1 MSLLEIPRESMTQH
15 VVEAAPRRLRWLSPA
30 SGLWVAM
37 RETQAGDD
45 FAGFVELVQGEFR
58 AHDGQGTFLGAFAS
72 REAGRDAIEGAT
84 RG

>member
-1 MSLLEIPRESMTQH
+1 MSLLEIPRESTTQPTA
-15 VVEAAPRRLRWLSPA
+15 EATPRRLRWLSPA
-30 SGLWVAM
+30 NGLWVAM
-37 RETQAGDD
+37 RETPAGDD

-72 REAGRDAIEGAT
+72 REAGLDAIEGAR